1 MRSEG
6 SNPTRLDRRELLF
19 SLAGVIGGLS
29 PAGIA
34 QSQSI
39 TRESASEYLF
49 APGLVYLNTAALG
62 PTTRSVL
69 ERTLQAWN
77 ELESDPVTMAYGNG
91 AVHAATDTAREQIA
105 GLINCTADELLI
117 TRSATAAMNS
127 LALGMSFSRGDR
139 VLTTDVEHEGGTN
152 GWFYLRRRAGVE
164 VDLVTIGPTDH
175 DVGAILGRLERAMTA
190 ETRVV
195 FVSHVISATGLRLP
209 VQQIA
214 ALARRRGIVSIVDGA
229 QAAGAIDLDVRSL
242 GCDAYVGT
250 GHKWIMGPKGTGF
263 AYINKESATSIQP
276 IEWEQGKRFVCG
288 STGVGSLPLVIGLGE
303 AARAMKARGMR
314 AVEERTVSLRN
325 RAYAGLATI
334 PRITLYSP
342 PPGPLASSLVAFR
355 LPDAVDSREF
365 RDRLLGKYKL
375 VVKVAEKRWFNG
387 TRLSPHIFN
396 TESEI
401 DDAVDVIRRELA

>member
-1 MRSEG
+1 M
-6 SNPTRLDRRELLF
+6 NPRDADPARLDRRELLY

-29 PAGIA
+29 SDRTAW
-34 QSQSI
+34 SQSMA
-39 TRESASEYLF
+39 TVPASQSLF

-77 ELESDPVTMAYGNG
+77 QLESNPVRMAYNDG
-91 AVHAATDTAREQIA
+91 AVHLATDTAREQLA
-105 GLINCTADELLI
+105 GLINCTADELLL

-127 LALGMSFSRGDR
+127 LALGMNLSRGDR

-152 GWFYLRRRAGVE
+152 GWFYLKRRAGVE

-175 DVGAILGRLERAMTA
+175 DVAGILERLERAMTG

-195 FVSHVISATGLRLP
+195 FVSHVVGATGLRLP
-209 VQQIA
+209 VREIS

-229 QAAGAIDLDVRSL
+229 QAVGAIDVDVRAI

-263 AYINKESATSIQP
+263 AYIRKDSATSIQP
-276 IEWEQGKRFVCG
+276 IEWEQGKRFVSG
-288 STGVGSLPLVIGLGE
+288 STGIGSLPLVIGLGE
-303 AARAMKARGMR
+303 AARAMKARDMR
-314 AVEERTVSLRN
+314 AVERRTVGLRD
-325 RAYAGLATI
+325 RAYAGLAKI
-334 PRITLYSP
+334 PQITLYSP

-365 RDRLLGKYKL
+365 RDRLLSKYKI
-375 VVKVAEKRWFNG
+375 VVKMAEKRWFNG

-396 TESEI
+396 TDSEI
-401 DDAVDVIRRELA
+401 DGAVEAIKRELA